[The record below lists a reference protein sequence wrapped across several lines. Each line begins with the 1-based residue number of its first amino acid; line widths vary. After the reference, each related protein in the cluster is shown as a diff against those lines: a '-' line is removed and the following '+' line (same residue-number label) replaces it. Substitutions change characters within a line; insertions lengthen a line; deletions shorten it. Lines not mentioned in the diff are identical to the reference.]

1 MKMTIS
7 SIVIEV
13 IWTVFIFILLWRNFK
28 HLKHKQKHLSN
39 IQPDNSKQKKYKQ
52 KHLSNIQPNI
62 SISKKA
68 SK

>member
-39 IQPDNSKQKKYKQ
+39 IQPDNSKQT
-52 KHLSNIQPNI
+52 
-62 SISKKA
+62 KA